1 MKDFLLK
8 YNTESDFK
16 EFIDDINSN
25 DILMEFAYELY
36 IMFGKKTKQETFMY
50 VNSEILDLEKLISFF
65 EEKGEFEKCEKLVKI
80 KNS

>member
-36 IMFGKKTKQETFMY
+36 IMFGKKTKEETFMY